1 MYKERGVFGKMGEQ
15 NSVFA
20 VQQDH
25 EKRIKTLE
33 ENFATFTSTMTTEI
47 GSLKNGQLQTHNT
60 LLTSKQEQDK
70 LLQQIVTQN
79 GEIVKHTL
87 DIKKVGNEGKWK
99 AVGIGV
105 GSGGIGI
112 VAIVGLIELFQR
124 LAG

>member
-1 MYKERGVFGKMGEQ
+1 MVEKS
-15 NSVFA
+15 SVFEI
-20 VQQDH
+20 QQDH

-47 GSLKNGQLQTHNT
+47 GNLKNGQLQTHNT

-70 LLQQIVTQN
+70 LLHQIVTQN

-87 DIKKVGNEGKWK
+87 DIKKVGKEGFWK
-99 AVGIGV
+99 TIGIGV

-112 VAIVGLIELFQR
+112 IAVVGLIELFQK
-124 LAG
+124 LG